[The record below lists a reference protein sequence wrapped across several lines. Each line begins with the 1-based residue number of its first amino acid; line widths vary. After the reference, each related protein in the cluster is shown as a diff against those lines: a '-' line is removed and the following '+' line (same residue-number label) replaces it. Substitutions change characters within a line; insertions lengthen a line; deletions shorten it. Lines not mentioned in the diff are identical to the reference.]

1 MRSWV
6 NTMTVL
12 ATRETNTMTKN
23 TMTKAVIYFTEGAFV
38 GFATML
44 AWDTLVLL
52 LSM

>member
-1 MRSWV
+1 
-6 NTMTVL
+6 
-12 ATRETNTMTKN
+12 MTKN

-44 AWDTLVLL
+44 AWDTLILL